1 MARNYLP
8 ARGME
13 LRLRFFRVLMCIF
26 VVLFV
31 LFWTVLTISRSRF
44 LFKAPHTIFI
54 CIFYNKH
61 HSTSVI
67 YQDKNVVQST
77 TISVFNPEYC
87 NYHNKTPAL
96 TAPLAHPSKIS
107 FIRTH
112 PTPPARAQHHITRNH
127 NVVTQRHQ
135 NANQNTSALR
145 RHPITKP
152 KRKTGNCEEN
162 RSFVECGVILAIF
175 LFLVLE

>member
-1 MARNYLP
+1 MARNYLL

-54 CIFYNKH
+54 CIFYNKR

-67 YQDKNVVQST
+67 YPNKNVVQST
-77 TISVFNPEYC
+77 TFSVFNPEYC
-87 NYHNKTPAL
+87 SYHNKAPAL

-107 FIRTH
+107 FILAH
-112 PTPPARAQHHITRNH
+112 PHTTKNHH
-127 NVVTQRHQ
+127 VVTRRHQ
-135 NANQNTSALR
+135 NTNQNTSALR

>member
-61 HSTSVI
+61 HSASVI
-67 YQDKNVVQST
+67 YPNKNVVQST
-77 TISVFNPEYC
+77 TFSVFTVGC
-87 NYHNKTPAL
+87 CSYHNKAPAL
-96 TAPLAHPSKIS
+96 TAPLARPSKTS
-107 FIRTH
+107 FVRTH
-112 PTPPARAQHHITRNH
+112 PTPPHGRITTSQKPSRCDRAAPKYQSKYQRIAPASNH
-127 NVVTQRHQ
+127 Q
-135 NANQNTSALR
+135 
-145 RHPITKP
+145 TK
-152 KRKTGNCEEN
+152 KKDR
-162 RSFVECGVILAIF
+162 
-175 LFLVLE
+175 

>member
-67 YQDKNVVQST
+67 YTNKNVVQST
-77 TISVFNPEYC
+77 TFSVFTAEC
-87 NYHNKTPAL
+87 CSHHNKAPAL
-96 TAPLAHPSKIS
+96 TTPLAHPSKIS

-112 PTPPARAQHHITRNH
+112 HAPAREHHHITRNH
-127 NVVTQRHQ
+127 NVVTQRHK
-135 NANQNTSALR
+135 NANQNTSAQR

-152 KRKTGNCEEN
+152 KKKDR
-162 RSFVECGVILAIF
+162 
-175 LFLVLE
+175 

>member
-67 YQDKNVVQST
+67 YPNKNVVQST
-77 TISVFNPEYC
+77 TFSVFSPEYC
-87 NYHNKTPAL
+87 SYHNKAPAL

-107 FIRTH
+107 FIRAH
-112 PTPPARAQHHITRNH
+112 LTPRTGASPHHKKH
-127 NVVTQRHQ
+127 NVITKRRQ
-135 NANQNTSALR
+135 NTNQNTSALR

>member
-26 VVLFV
+26 IVLFV

-67 YQDKNVVQST
+67 YPNKNVVQST
-77 TISVFNPEYC
+77 TFPVFTAEC
-87 NYHNKTPAL
+87 CSYHNKAPAL
-96 TAPLAHPSKIS
+96 TAPLAHPSINILHS
-107 FIRTH
+107 GASH
-112 PTPPARAQHHITRNH
+112 APARAHHHITRNH
-127 NVVTQRHQ
+127 HVVTQRRQ
-135 NANQNTSALR
+135 NANQNTSAQR

>member
-67 YQDKNVVQST
+67 YPNKNVVQST

-87 NYHNKTPAL
+87 SYHNKAPAL

-107 FIRTH
+107 FIRAH
-112 PTPPARAQHHITRNH
+112 HAPPLGRIPTSQETITLWHSGTKIPIKIPARSASIQSPNQKERP
-127 NVVTQRHQ
+127 VT
-135 NANQNTSALR
+135 A
-145 RHPITKP
+145 
-152 KRKTGNCEEN
+152 RKTGL
-162 RSFVECGVILAIF
+162 S
-175 LFLVLE
+175 

>member
-67 YQDKNVVQST
+67 YQNKNVVQST
-77 TISVFNPEYC
+77 TISVFNPEFC
-87 NYHNKTPAL
+87 SYHNKAPAL
-96 TAPLAHPSKIS
+96 TAPLARTSKIS
-107 FIRTH
+107 FIRAH
-112 PTPPARAQHHITRNH
+112 PTPPHGRIPTSQKTIT
-127 NVVTQRHQ
+127 
-135 NANQNTSALR
+135 L
-145 RHPITKP
+145 
-152 KRKTGNCEEN
+152 
-162 RSFVECGVILAIF
+162 
-175 LFLVLE
+175 

>member
-1 MARNYLP
+1 M
-8 ARGME
+8 
-13 LRLRFFRVLMCIF
+13 
-26 VVLFV
+26 
-31 LFWTVLTISRSRF
+31 LFWTVLTISRLRF

-67 YQDKNVVQST
+67 YPNKNVVQST
-77 TISVFNPEYC
+77 TFSVFTAEYC
-87 NYHNKTPAL
+87 SYHNKAPAL

-107 FIRTH
+107 FVRTH
-112 PTPPARAQHHITRNH
+112 RAPARAHHHITKNH
-127 NVVTQRHQ
+127 HVVTGRHQ
-135 NANQNTSALR
+135 NTNQNTSAKR
-145 RHPITKP
+145 RPPITKP

>member
-44 LFKAPHTIFI
+44 LFKAPHAIFI

-67 YQDKNVVQST
+67 YPNKNVVQST
-77 TISVFNPEYC
+77 TFSVFIVGC
-87 NYHNKTPAL
+87 CSYHNKASAL
-96 TAPLAHPSKIS
+96 TTPLAHPSKIS

-112 PTPPARAQHHITRNH
+112 RAPPHGRIT
-127 NVVTQRHQ
+127 
-135 NANQNTSALR
+135 TSPKTITLWHSGTKIPIKIPALSAGLQS
-145 RHPITKP
+145 P
-152 KRKTGNCEEN
+152 N
-162 RSFVECGVILAIF
+162 
-175 LFLVLE
+175 